1 MTWKTWLSLLCAA
14 ALLAGCGTE
23 EAGGDLSDYEPPPV
37 SGKADTVDL
46 SMRAPVTY
54 GEVRQDKVVAKGVLM
69 CYPFESRDGATVS
82 FALDGINKGKAFL
95 YGPLDAQGFY
105 GPPLQ
110 EAYAPE
116 GGATVAADLV
126 EDGQYLGCVVG
137 LRRNDKFDV
146 ELTCEGEC
154 GVDEALHRIRANE
167 LDRNQLLAFDELTDA
182 QVDALVAHRTEAG
195 QFVGFAKIADA
206 IDMELAA
213 VESLF
218 SLEWHR
224 LHVSPEVNGGFG
236 FADVNNKKTSP
247 LFDPAGPA
255 EWQEGSIV
263 VPAVDMFER
272 ATTSIDLVMYSFSS
286 WGDELAAL
294 ENALARGVRVRAIMD
309 ISSGSPT
316 PYNQKMIDHLVEVGV
331 ETRVPKYKTKTLHE
345 KFAIVDGMHVFNG
358 SANFSGKSSTVYAE
372 NRIFFQYSPVVVEQF
387 QGEWDR
393 LWDTLSVPSTT
404 SGGEE

>member
-1 MTWKTWLSLLCAA
+1 MFCAA
-14 ALLAGCGTE
+14 SLLAGCGAE
-23 EAGGDLSDYEPPPV
+23 EAGGDLADYEPPPV

-46 SMRAPVTY
+46 SMRVPVIY
-54 GEVRQDKVVAKGVLM
+54 GEVRLDKVVAKGVLM
-69 CYPFESRDGATVS
+69 CYPFESREGATVS
-82 FALDGINKGKAFL
+82 FALDGINKGKVFL

-116 GGATVAADLV
+116 GRATVTADLL
-126 EDGQYLGCVVG
+126 EDGEYLGCVVG
-137 LRRNDKFDV
+137 LRRNDKFEV
-146 ELTCEGEC
+146 ELGCSGEC
-154 GVDEALHRIRANE
+154 GIDPALTRIRANE
-167 LDRNQLLAFDELTDA
+167 MERAELLTFDELTEA
-182 QVDALVAHRTEAG
+182 QVDALVVRRTEAG
-195 QFVGFAKIADA
+195 QFVGLAEIAD
-206 IDMELAA
+206 ILQMELTV

-224 LHVSPEVNGGFG
+224 LHMSPEVNGGFG
-236 FADVNNKKTSP
+236 FAEVNNAKTAP
-247 LFDPAGPA
+247 MFDPAGPA
-255 EWQEGSIV
+255 EWQAGSIV

-294 ENALARGVRVRAIMD
+294 ENALARGVRVRAILD

-316 PYNQKMIDHLVEVGV
+316 PYNQKMIDHLVEVGI

-345 KFAIVDGMHVFNG
+345 KFAIVDGIHLFNG
-358 SANFSGKSSTVYAE
+358 SSNFSGKSSTVYAE

-393 LWDTLSVPSTT
+393 LWDTLTVPATT
-404 SGGEE
+404 SGEEE